1 MKAETIV
8 KAVKAYLKKEELKFD
23 DIGSKKAF
31 MLSFPSKRSR
41 FDCIREF
48 LVISENGIHS
58 STTCPIKADED
69 AHDEVVKYINKLNWM
84 LRSGNFEMDPGDGE
98 VRFRLYTDLEGLGD
112 NSHIDGLIENT
123 VYLPVNMLDRF
134 GNDLFR
140 VMTGQADA
148 DELHSTDE
156 VTRTEIRQQISELR
170 RKLSELDLD
179 LDDGESEKKGSHH
192 RQIGRKVPHLP
203 DLDDILR
210 DLEDDDSDEN
220 EDDDEVD
227 EAEDT
232 EGEEE

>member
-1 MKAETIV
+1 MKAEKIV

-23 DIGSKKAF
+23 YIGSKKAF
-31 MLSFPSKRSR
+31 MLSFASKRCR

-148 DELHSTDE
+148 DELHGPDE
-156 VTRTEIRQQISELR
+156 VKEEVHEEIRQKISELR
-170 RKLSELDLD
+170 RKLNKVGIDLD
-179 LDDGESEKKGSHH
+179 EDEAEKKGKPRH
-192 RQIGRKVPHLP
+192 IGISES
-203 DLDDILR
+203 DLDEILR
-210 DLEDDDSDEN
+210 DLDDLDDLDDD
-220 EDDDEVD
+220 DDDD
-227 EAEDT
+227 GGED
-232 EGEEE
+232 EEEE